1 MLKWAIIALVAL
13 GLGATFFVD
22 CDEEAAAPK
31 GGPRV
36 AAVATAAVGAELVTE
51 RVAYPG
57 ELDAD
62 AADVAAVFAG
72 RLDAMHVRIGDVVE
86 RGAPL
91 AVVSIVDLAELKAD
105 AAAQIRAAKAV
116 IQRNKADLDLA
127 QREAARFAKLVE
139 GSLVSSSEADVVRS
153 RARALGAEQQG
164 ALAALAQAEA
174 QLALL
179 TRREEESTIRAPFA
193 GRVVDRYVDAG
204 GFVTVGLRL
213 VRLVATGDLRVRF
226 EVPEQDIAYAKVGGA
241 VDVAVP
247 ALGPET
253 ASATI
258 SGIGAEVQRDR
269 RVVIVEGVVSKAP
282 ATWVAGMYTS
292 AFVVHHSIEGGPV
305 VPEAALLSR
314 VDDAGKTVVGVF
326 VNVDKVARWV
336 PVEVRARA
344 RGRVAVSG
352 DVKVGAEVLIEGHQ
366 DLSDGATIRAT
377 RRAPDLAAPS
387 AERAPDLA
395 APSAERAPDLAAP
408 SAERAER
415 APEKEA
421 SP

>member
-1 MLKWAIIALVAL
+1 MLKWAIVALVAL
-13 GLGATFFVD
+13 GFGASFFVD
-22 CDEEAAAPK
+22 CEDEAEAPK
-31 GGPRV
+31 GGPRT
-36 AAVATAAVGAELVTE
+36 AAVATAPVGSDMVVE

-72 RLDAMHVRIGDVVE
+72 RLDLVHVRIGDTVE
-86 RGAPL
+86 KGAPL
-91 AVVSIVDLAELKAD
+91 ALVSIVELAELKAD
-105 AAAQIRAAKAV
+105 AAAQIRSAKAV
-116 IQRNKADLDLA
+116 IQRNKADLELA
-127 QREAARFAKLVE
+127 QREAARYAKLVE
-139 GSLVSSSEADVVRS
+139 GSLVSTSEADVARS
-153 RARALGAEQQG
+153 KARALGAEQQG

-193 GRVVDRYVDAG
+193 GRVVDRFVDAG
-204 GFVTVGLRL
+204 GFVTVGTRL

-247 ALGPET
+247 ALGPAT
-253 ASATI
+253 TSATI

-269 RVVIVEGVVSKAP
+269 RVVIVEGVVNKP
-282 ATWVAGMYTS
+282 PETWVAGMYAS
-292 AFVVHHSIEGGPV
+292 AFVVQHAVEGGPV

-314 VDDAGKTVVGVF
+314 IDDAGKTVVGVF
-326 VNVDKVARWV
+326 VNAETKARWV
-336 PVEVRARA
+336 PVEVLARA
-344 RGRVAVSG
+344 RGRVAIKG
-352 DVKVGAEVLIEGHQ
+352 DVKVGAEVLVEGHQ

-377 RRAPDLAAPS
+377 RRS
-387 AERAPDLA
+387 
-395 APSAERAPDLAAP
+395 
-408 SAERAER
+408 
-415 APEKEA
+415 PEKEA

>member
-13 GLGATFFVD
+13 GFGASFFVD
-22 CDEEAAAPK
+22 CDEEAEAPK

-36 AAVATAAVGAELVTE
+36 AAVATATVGSELVVE

-72 RLDAMHVRIGDVVE
+72 RLDAVNVRIGDVVE
-86 RGAPL
+86 KGAPL
-91 AVVSIVDLAELKAD
+91 AAVSIVDLAELKAD
-105 AAAQIRAAKAV
+105 AAAQIRAAKATL
-116 IQRNKADLDLA
+116 QRTKADLELA
-127 QREAARFAKLVE
+127 QREAVRYAKLVE

-164 ALAALAQAEA
+164 AMAALAQAEA

-193 GRVVDRYVDAG
+193 GRVVDRFVDAG

-226 EVPEQDIAYAKVGGA
+226 EVPEQDIAFAKVGGA

-247 ALGPET
+247 ALGPAT
-253 ASATI
+253 ARAAI
-258 SGIGAEVQRDR
+258 SGVGAEVQRDR
-269 RVVIVEGVVSKAP
+269 RVVIVEGVVSAP
-282 ATWVAGMYTS
+282 PETWLAGMYAS
-292 AFVVHHSIEGGPV
+292 AFVVHHTIEGGPV

-314 VDDAGKTVVGVF
+314 VDDVGKTVVGVF
-326 VNVDKVARWV
+326 VSAEKTARWV
-336 PVEVRARA
+336 PVEVVARA
-344 RGRVAVSG
+344 RGRVAIKG
-352 DVKVGAEVLIEGHQ
+352 DVEVGAEVLIEGHQ

-377 RRAPDLAAPS
+377 RRAP
-387 AERAPDLA
+387 
-395 APSAERAPDLAAP
+395 
-408 SAERAER
+408 
-415 APEKEA
+415 EKEA